1 MPIAPGYTALICPA
15 CTENQLWMTEE
26 GLECRRC
33 GHVVPAE
40 AGVHALNPAVGEVPP
55 VPGASPGQPD
65 AIVRAFF
72 PTEAARASHYRDLD
86 LILGQVLGRKNLGE
100 VLEIGASGGAWTEGL
115 SNDPRV
121 RRLYATETSP
131 SALSHLAQ
139 ITAGGAALVLD
150 TGTDGLGIEMAT
162 LDLVVGRGALARE
175 ADPQVLLTNVRRW
188 LKPGGVAVFL
198 EPCLQGKIW
207 SAFVMDLIRRFE
219 AQGGPGPSGDE
230 GGGFLGRKP
239 ARNKGL
245 SQLAQ
250 MRLEGAARQVMR
262 GAQGEGMGE
271 DRVFDISALTHLG
284 YEIGY
289 AECYPIDQPQ
299 EDVTPLRR
307 LRNALDGLLGTE
319 KGALERYA
327 PVFEA
332 LEETF
337 AALPETAPVA
347 PNIYFVFRA

>member
-1 MPIAPGYTALICPA
+1 MPIAPGYTALLCPA
-15 CTENQLWMTEE
+15 CTENQLWLTEE

-33 GHVVPAE
+33 GNEIAVE
-40 AGVHALNPAVGEVPP
+40 NGVHALNPAYGEVPP
-55 VPGASPGQPD
+55 APGAPEGI
-65 AIVRAFF
+65 AKAFF
-72 PTEAARASHYRDLD
+72 PTEAARIAHYRDLD
-86 LILGQVLGRKNLGE
+86 VILGQVLGRKNFGE
-100 VLEIGASGGAWTEGL
+100 VLEIGAAGGAWTWGL
-115 SNDPRV
+115 AHDERV
-121 RRLYATETSP
+121 RRLYATETSTT
-131 SALSHLAQ
+131 ALSHLAE
-139 ITAGGAALVLD
+139 ITGTGGALVLD
-150 TGTDGLGIEMAT
+150 SGTEALGIEMAS

-175 ADPQVLLTNVRRW
+175 TDPTPLLTNVRRW

-207 SAFVMDLIRRFE
+207 NAFVMDLIRRFE
-219 AQGGPGPSGDE
+219 AQGGPATNGEETG
-230 GGGFLGRKP
+230 GGGFLGRRSAK
-239 ARNKGL
+239 KGL

-250 MRLEGAARQVMR
+250 MRLEGATRQVLR
-262 GAQGEGMGE
+262 GARGETTGD

-289 AECYPIDQPQ
+289 GECYPIDQPQ

-319 KGALERYA
+319 KGAVDRYA

-337 AALPETAPVA
+337 GALPETAPVA

>member
-1 MPIAPGYTALICPA
+1 MAPAPGYTALICPA
-15 CTENQLWMTEE
+15 CAENQLWLTEE

-33 GHVVPAE
+33 GHDVAC
-40 AGVHALNPAVGEVPP
+40 ADGVHALNPAYGEVPP
-55 VPGASPGQPD
+55 APGAPEGI
-65 AIVRAFF
+65 AKAFF
-72 PTEAARASHYRDLD
+72 PTEAARVAHFRDLEI
-86 LILGQVLGRKNLGE
+86 ILGQVLGRKSFGE
-100 VLEIGASGGAWTEGL
+100 VLEIGAAGGAWTWGL
-115 SNDPRV
+115 AQDARV
-121 RRLYATETSP
+121 RRVYATETSTT
-131 SALSHLAQ
+131 ALSHLAE

-150 TGTDGLGIEMAT
+150 TGTEGLGIEMAA

-175 ADPQVLLTNVRRW
+175 ADPRTLLTNVRRW

-207 SAFVMDLIRRFE
+207 NAFVMDLIRRFE
-219 AQGGPGPSGDE
+219 AQGGAVANGDE
-230 GGGFLGRKP
+230 NGGGFL
-239 ARNKGL
+239 ARRSAKKGL

-250 MRLEGAARQVMR
+250 MRLEGATRQVLR
-262 GAQGEGMGE
+262 GARGEGTGE

-289 AECYPIDQPQ
+289 GECYPIDQPQ

-307 LRNALDGLLGTE
+307 LKNALDGLLGVE

-332 LEETF
+332 LGETF

-347 PNIYFVFRA
+347 PHIYFVFRA